1 MKCYLLKSPTGIDAL
16 EQAERPTAAILPGQ
30 VLVRVRACSLNYRD
44 LAIAVG
50 RYAGAPARNSLVPLS
65 DGAGEIVEVG
75 SRVARWKPGDRVAG
89 CFFQR
94 WTGGEAGADT
104 AASALGG
111 AIDGMLAQYVALEQD
126 GVVAIPEHLSFEE
139 AATLPC
145 AAVTA
150 WHALVGHAGVKA
162 GDIVLVQGTGGVSI
176 FALQLAHA
184 FGARVIV
191 ISSSDLKLERARSMG
206 ASDGIN
212 YKTRPEWDAA
222 VRELTAGRGVDQVIE
237 VGGAGTFARSL
248 AAIRVGGR
256 VSLIGVLSGMAE
268 VNPMLILQKR
278 ANVQGISVGST
289 QYFEAMN
296 RAITVNK
303 IRPVIDRVFAFEDTK
318 AAYRHLQ
325 SAAHFGKI
333 VIRID

>member
-1 MKCYLLKSPTGIDAL
+1 MKCFLLKSPSGIDSL
-16 EQAERPTAAILPGQ
+16 EQAERPKPDVLPGQ

-44 LAIAVG
+44 LMIAQG
-50 RYAGAPARNSLVPLS
+50 RYAGAPARDSLVPLS
-65 DGAGEIVEVG
+65 DGAGEIVEIG
-75 SRVARWKPGDRVAG
+75 SRVSRWKPGDRVAG

-94 WTGGEAGADT
+94 WSGGEPGTDT

-111 AIDGMLAQYVALEQD
+111 AIDGMLAEYVALEEN
-126 GVVAIPEHLSFEE
+126 GVVAIPAHLSFEE

-145 AAVTA
+145 AALTA
-150 WHALVGHAGVKA
+150 WHALVGHGAVKA
-162 GDIVLVQGTGGVSI
+162 GDTVLVQGTGGVSI

-184 FGARVIV
+184 LGARVLV
-191 ISSSDLKLERARSMG
+191 ISSSDQKLERARTMG
-206 ASDGIN
+206 ASDCVN
-212 YKTRPEWDAA
+212 YKTRPEWEKA

-256 VSLIGVLSGMAE
+256 ISLIGVLSGMAD

-289 QYFEAMN
+289 QFFEAMN
-296 RAITVNK
+296 RAITVNL
-303 IRPVIDRVFAFEDTK
+303 IRPVIDKVFAFDETK
-318 AAYRHLQ
+318 AAYSHLQ